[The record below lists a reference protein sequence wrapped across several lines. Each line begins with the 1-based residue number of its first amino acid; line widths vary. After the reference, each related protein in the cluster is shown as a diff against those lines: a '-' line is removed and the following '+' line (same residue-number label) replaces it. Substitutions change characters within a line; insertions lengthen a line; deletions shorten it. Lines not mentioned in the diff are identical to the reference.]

1 MLRNSASCSALY
13 FGKIHE
19 WKKLSN
25 SGDALKLMVPNYGRK
40 TISGQNNYLGMV
52 TSPDMNEN
60 EMGYRGSKSDSL
72 NESVKEQRVDGSWF
86 LVLP

>member
-1 MLRNSASCSALY
+1 
-13 FGKIHE
+13 
-19 WKKLSN
+19 
-25 SGDALKLMVPNYGRK
+25 
-40 TISGQNNYLGMV
+40 
-52 TSPDMNEN
+52 MNEN